1 VHVAIAR
8 LSVLIS
14 HSHSLKE
21 KRAAVRKI
29 KDRVKAKYDVKVSEV
44 DGLDTWQR
52 AVLGFAVVSN
62 DGEYAQHEVE
72 RVIRFVE
79 QLGLGQ
85 VIGDERDVI
94 QFGGEWA
101 S

>member
-1 VHVAIAR
+1 M
-8 LSVLIS
+8 SF
-14 HSHSLKE
+14 SHSLKE

-29 KDRVKAKYDVKVSEV
+29 KDKVKAKYDVKVAEV

-62 DGEYAQHEVE
+62 DRVYAETEIE
-72 RVIRFVE
+72 RVIRFVDDM
-79 QLGLGQ
+79 GLGQ
-85 VIGDERDVI
+85 VISDDRDVLSYGA
-94 QFGGEWA
+94 QA